1 MSRNDQVI
9 RQWHLLRRLE
19 SARGVTIEE
28 LTESLPDDYRR
39 HSRTLRRDLEA
50 LEASGFPL
58 ITERVDGHTR
68 WRLMDGFRHVPALAF
83 SPTELMALTFSRDLL
98 RPLEGT
104 AIKGAL
110 DSALNKATAALPPQG
125 QTYVRQMQDF
135 FSVGLGPHKNY
146 RQHQDTIDRVTQAI
160 AHLRTLQIRYYSASR
175 NATTR
180 REIDPYRLWY
190 VAGALYLIAYCH
202 WRREVRLF
210 AVDRIRSLTVTDHPY
225 QMPLGFDLEAHVQ
238 DALVVMRGKPVT
250 VELLFSKSAAPWVK
264 DRVWHRSQTLTP
276 QKGGRLKMIL
286 RVGDTPELI
295 GWILSFGGEVQV
307 RKPAALTEKVREQAR
322 RILQSAMIEGRTRSA
337 LRGSKQAEA
346 NDVSQKR

>member
-19 SARGVTIEE
+19 SARGVTIDE
-28 LTESLPDDYRR
+28 LTDSLPDDYRR
-39 HSRTLRRDLEA
+39 HPRTLRRDLEA
-50 LEASGFPL
+50 IEASGFPL
-58 ITERVDGHTR
+58 ITERADGHTR
-68 WRLMDGFRHVPALAF
+68 WKLMDGFQRIPALAF

-125 QTYVRQMQDF
+125 QTYIRQMRDI
-135 FSVGLGPHKNY
+135 FSVGLGPHKTY
-146 RQHQDTIDRVTQAI
+146 RQYQDTIDRVTQAI
-160 AHLRTLQIRYYSASR
+160 AQLRTLQMGYYAASR

-180 REIDPYRLWY
+180 REVDPYRLWY

-202 WRREVRLF
+202 WRREVRLL

-225 QMPLGFDLEAHVQ
+225 QIPLGFDLEAHVQ
-238 DALVVMRGKPVT
+238 NALVVMQGKPIT
-250 VELLFSKSAAPWVK
+250 VELLFTRSAAPLVK
-264 DRVWHRSQTLTP
+264 DRVWQRSQALTP
-276 QKGGRLKMIL
+276 QKSGRLKMTL
-286 RVGDTPELI
+286 RVGDTPELV

-307 RKPAALTEKVREQAR
+307 RKPPALAEKVREQAR
-322 RILQSAMIEGRTRSA
+322 RILQGAIA
-337 LRGSKQAEA
+337 
-346 NDVSQKR
+346 

>member
-1 MSRNDQVI
+1 MPRNDQVT
-9 RQWHLLRRLE
+9 RQWYLLRRLE
-19 SARGVTIEE
+19 GSTGATIQQ
-28 LTESLPDDYRR
+28 LAESLPNDLLK
-39 HSRTLRRDLEA
+39 HLRTIRRDLAA
-50 LEASGFPL
+50 LEAAGFPL
-58 ITERVDGHTR
+58 LTERVEGLIR
-68 WRLMDGFRHVPALAF
+68 WRLMDGFRRIPALAF

-125 QTYVRQMQDF
+125 QTYIRRMQDI
-135 FSVGLGPHKNY
+135 FSIGLGPHKTY
-146 RQHQDTIDRVTQAI
+146 RQYQDTIDRVTQAI
-160 AHLRTLQIRYYSASR
+160 AHLRTLHIRYYSASR

-180 REIDPYRLWY
+180 REVDPYRLWY

-225 QMPLGFDLEAHVQ
+225 QMPLGFDLEAHMQ

-250 VELLFSKSAAPWVK
+250 VELLFSKAAAPWVK
-264 DRVWHRSQTLTP
+264 DRMWHRSQTLTP
-276 QKGGRLKMIL
+276 QRDGRLKMIL
-286 RVGDTPELI
+286 RVADTPELV

-307 RKPAALTEKVREQAR
+307 RKPVALAEKVREQAR

-337 LRGSKQAEA
+337 LRGSKQTEA
-346 NDVSQKR
+346 NDVS